1 MKRFIYKSTILL
13 LLILFFLSLVLIF
26 MAQYPDKYALES
38 HEINVRLS
46 AERLSQ
52 IDTTKIVVIGGSGCG
67 FGFNSQLICNHFH
80 IPVINTGT
88 HASIGIVMQLK
99 MYEQYFKDGDVV
111 LIIPEYQQFINNYA
125 YGIEDQTLYRILY
138 NNYPKALKYLTIYQ
152 TFNIVKYIPKY
163 FQDAYARRELIFDTI
178 SPYYK
183 SSLNEYGD
191 VAFWEYRN
199 HKSSIPAHAIQNDCP
214 NEDIVDVLKDF
225 MQAQEEKGVK
235 CVLFPPAYMSQS
247 YENSELF
254 INKLSVALLHH
265 GVPFVTPT
273 ERYKYVDSL
282 FYDTDYHL
290 TYEGATLRTQ
300 MIIVDLDSI
309 LHADF

>member
-1 MKRFIYKSTILL
+1 MKRFICKSIIFLSLMILV
-13 LLILFFLSLVLIF
+13 LSLVLIF
-26 MAQYPDKYALES
+26 MAKYPDKYAIES

-52 IDTTKIVVIGGSGCG
+52 IATTKIVIIGGSGCG
-67 FGFNSQLICNHFH
+67 FGFNSQLIYNHFH
-80 IPVINTGT
+80 MPVINTGT

-111 LIIPEYQQFINNYA
+111 LIIPEYQQFTNKYA

-138 NNYPKALKYLTIYQ
+138 NNYPSALKYLTIYQ
-152 TFNIVKYIPKY
+152 SINIVKYIPKY
-163 FQDAYARRELIFDTI
+163 FQDAYAHRELIFDTI

-183 SSLNEYGD
+183 LSLNEYGD

-199 HKSSIPAHAIQNDCP
+199 HKISIPAHTIQNDCP
-214 NEDIVDVLKDF
+214 NDDIIDVIKYF
-225 MQAQEEKGVK
+225 MQAQEKKGVK
-235 CVLFPPAYMSQS
+235 CFLFPPTYMSQS

-254 INKLSVALLHH
+254 INSLSATLLHH
-265 GVPFVTPT
+265 GVPFITPT

-300 MIIVDLDSI
+300 MIIEDIDSI
-309 LHADF
+309 LHSNF

>member
-1 MKRFIYKSTILL
+1 MILV
-13 LLILFFLSLVLIF
+13 LSLVLIF
-26 MAQYPDKYALES
+26 MAKYPDKYAIES

-52 IDTTKIVVIGGSGCG
+52 IATTKIVIIGGSGCG
-67 FGFNSQLICNHFH
+67 FGFNSQLIYNHFH
-80 IPVINTGT
+80 MPVINTAT

-111 LIIPEYQQFINNYA
+111 LIIPEYQQFTNKYA

-138 NNYPKALKYLTIYQ
+138 NNYPSALKYLTIYQ
-152 TFNIVKYIPKY
+152 SINIVKYIPKY
-163 FQDAYARRELIFDTI
+163 FQDAYAHRELIFDTI

-183 SSLNEYGD
+183 LSLNEYGD

-199 HKSSIPAHAIQNDCP
+199 HKISIPAHTIQNDCP
-214 NEDIVDVLKDF
+214 NDDIIDVIKYF
-225 MQAQEEKGVK
+225 MQAQEKKGVK
-235 CVLFPPAYMSQS
+235 CILFPPTYMSQS
-247 YENSELF
+247 YKNSALF
-254 INKLSVALLHH
+254 INRLSEALLHY
-265 GVPFVTPT
+265 GIPFVTPT
-273 ERYKYVDSL
+273 ERYKFDDSL

-300 MIIVDLDSI
+300 MIIEDLDSC
-309 LHADF
+309 LNVAL